1 MSPVK
6 VSHSAYQGEIAHWL
20 RSLLHGGK
28 TLPECA
34 IHTRKGTKV
43 ADVGWVSA
51 LRFEQIKQETECSI
65 APEICVEVLSDS
77 NTREETQEKQALY
90 FERGAEE
97 VWICNTKGAI
107 TFFDPQG
114 KLTQS
119 QLVPTFPQYIEL

>member
-1 MSPVK
+1 MHIEFPN
-6 VSHSAYQGEIAHWL
+6 
-20 RSLLHGGK
+20 
-28 TLPECA
+28 
-34 IHTRKGTKV
+34 TKV
-43 ADVGWVSA
+43 IVTGAAHGFGRAISLAFAQRGAEVWSCDVQADE
-51 LRFEQIKQETECSI
+51 LQET
-65 APEICVEVLSDS
+65 
-77 NTREETQEKQALY
+77 QALY